1 MSPSQTVLVVDDAAS
16 IRLLC
21 RVNLELDGHRVL
33 EAASVQQARDLL
45 AGGESRLVLLDVHVG
60 PDDGLELL
68 DELRR
73 ESPHVRVALLTGST
87 DSSAS
92 ASTTRDAVLGK
103 PFELDELRDVI
114 AALADRKAGCRI
126 RYP

>member
-21 RVNLELDGHRVL
+21 RVNLELEGHRVL

-45 AGGESRLVLLDVHVG
+45 AGGEISLVLLDVHVG

-68 DELRR
+68 DEIRR
-73 ESPHVRVALLTGST
+73 DYSHVRVALLTGST
-87 DSSAS
+87 EFERVRDHNP
-92 ASTTRDAVLGK
+92 DAVLGK
-103 PFELDELRDVI
+103 PFELEQLRDVI
-114 AALADRKAGCRI
+114 AALGDRKAEV
-126 RYP
+126 